1 MNGAQ
6 ALLKTLADAGVEV
19 CFTNPGTSEMHFVAA
34 LDGEPRMR
42 AVLALFEGVATG
54 AADGY
59 ARMAGKPAATLL
71 HLGCGLGNGLAN
83 LHNAR
88 KGKVP
93 VVNIVGDHATF
104 HTRYDAQLQSDI
116 ETVAR
121 NVSPGFVR
129 TSTGSAQLGRDAVDA
144 LQAARGLP
152 GQVATLILPADVSW
166 GEGGQPCAMPAPSA
180 APAADDAAVQAIAQ
194 AIQSTTQATRLG
206 ARVALL
212 LGGQALREP
221 GLLAAARIAAQAGVR
236 LLAEVFPT
244 RMERGAGLPAVER
257 IAYLAEMAGVQL
269 ADLEHL
275 ILVDAK
281 APVSFFAY
289 PGKQS
294 YLVSGGCRVHTL
306 ATPAQDA
313 VASLDKLAVALG
325 AQQASPSLQAPQRP
339 SRPRGPL
346 TAPKVCKAVGHLL
359 PEGAIL
365 IDEAITSGL
374 MLGAMTQGGPRHDLI
389 TLTGGAIGQGL
400 PNAVGAAIACPGRPV
415 IALIGD
421 GTAMYTIQA
430 LWTMARKGLHVVMH
444 HFQQRQ
450 LLGAEGGAGARG
462 RAAGWGQGPGAAEP
476 GRPAAELCPT
486 GPGHGRARG
495 AHAGCRGFLP
505 GPGICAGHAR
515 PAPDRGPGARGAIG
529 CQAQAAALAA
539 ALAARPAQAGGT
551 GAQAQA
557 CAVAGRKKRN
567 VGYTFLLASETT
579 VMPAQAGIQSWH
591 GALDPRLRGDDAACG
606 SVSGGR

>member
-1 MNGAQ
+1 MPNGAQ
-6 ALLKTLADAGVEV
+6 ALMKTLVDAGIDV

-34 LDGEPRMR
+34 LDHEPRMR

-59 ARMAGKPAATLL
+59 ARMTGKPAATLL

-93 VVNIVGDHATF
+93 VLNIVGDHATH

-129 TSTGSAQLGRDAVDA
+129 TSQTTAALCRDAADA
-144 LQAARGLP
+144 ITAARGLP

-166 GEGGQPCAMPAPSA
+166 GEGGEPCPPPPLPQPEA
-180 APAADDAAVQAIAQ
+180 ASEATVAAIAQ
-194 AIQSTTQATRLG
+194 AIAEA
-206 ARVALL
+206 ARSGRKTAFL

-221 GLLAAARIAAQAGVR
+221 GLLAAARVAAHCGVK

-244 RMERGAGLPAVER
+244 RLERGAGLPPVER

-275 ILVDAK
+275 VLVDAK

-294 YLVSGGCRVHTL
+294 YLVPDSCTVHTL
-306 ATPAQDA
+306 ASPEQDA
-313 VASLDKLAVALG
+313 VASLHKLAAALG
-325 AQQASPSLQAPQRP
+325 ATQAHPALQTAQRP
-339 SRPRGPL
+339 GRPRGKL
-346 TAPKVCKAVGHLL
+346 NAAKVCKAVGHLL
-359 PEGAIL
+359 PEHAIV

-374 MLGAMTQGGPRHDLI
+374 MLSALTAGAPRHDLI

-400 PNAVGAAIACPGRPV
+400 PNAVGAAIACPTRPV

-421 GTAMYTIQA
+421 GTAMYTLQA
-430 LWTMARKGLHVVMH
+430 LWTMAREQLNVTSIIFNNASYSVLNVELERVGASEAGPKAKSQLDLHGPVLN
-444 HFQQRQ
+444 FAQ
-450 LLGAEGGAGARG
+450 L
-462 RAAGWGQGPGAAEP
+462 GQGMGVHAV
-476 GRPAAELCPT
+476 
-486 GPGHGRARG
+486 RATTTADFLKALEYAL
-495 AHAGCRGFLP
+495 AHP
-505 GPGICAGHAR
+505 GPHLIEAVV
-515 PAPDRGPGARGAIG
+515 PESLSGAKRRLLPWLLRSLPSLP
-529 CQAQAAALAA
+529 QPLAQALK
-539 ALAARPAQAGGT
+539 
-551 GAQAQA
+551 
-557 CAVAGRKKRN
+557 RKI
-567 VGYTFLLASETT
+567 A
-579 VMPAQAGIQSWH
+579 P
-591 GALDPRLRGDDAACG
+591 
-606 SVSGGR
+606 